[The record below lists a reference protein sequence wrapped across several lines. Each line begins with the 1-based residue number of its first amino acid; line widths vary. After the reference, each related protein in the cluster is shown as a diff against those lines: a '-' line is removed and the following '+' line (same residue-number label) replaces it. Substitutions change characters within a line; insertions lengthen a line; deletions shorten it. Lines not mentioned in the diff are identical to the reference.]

1 MGFIEI
7 KSILG
12 RSDYNM
18 NMENQHGFK
27 SGFVAIVGR
36 PNVGKSTLLNA
47 ILGQKIAA
55 VSPRPQTTRRQQLGI
70 LTLDDAQIIF
80 TDTPGVHHAKH
91 KLGNYMNE
99 EAAIALED
107 SDVIVFIVDGS
118 VKPDPE
124 DELLANLLREIGGKV
139 PTILGMNKMDLLG
152 DEDKNNFFN
161 LYQSLV
167 PQAKIL
173 LISATH
179 HQGLDNLVS
188 EILSQL
194 PEHPPFYPPDQI
206 TDLYEKEIAADLI
219 REAALNILRDEVPH
233 SIAVRI
239 DEFRERENGNA
250 YIEATLFVER
260 DSQKGIVIGSKGKMI
275 KKLGIEAR
283 KLIEEMSGRRVY
295 LRLRAKVRKNW
306 RNDENSLRLFGFQ
319 GKGKGI

>member
-1 MGFIEI
+1 
-7 KSILG
+7 
-12 RSDYNM
+12 
-18 NMENQHGFK
+18 MENYHGFR
-27 SGFVAIVGR
+27 SGFVAVVGR

-47 ILGQKIAA
+47 IMGQKIAA

-70 LTLDDAQIIF
+70 LTTDDAQIIF
-80 TDTPGVHHAKH
+80 TDTPGIHFAKH
-91 KLGNYMNE
+91 KLGNYMND
-99 EAAIALED
+99 EAVIALED

-124 DELLANLLREIGGKV
+124 DELLANLLRENGGKV
-139 PTILGMNKMDLLG
+139 PTILGMNKVDILNSDDKKQYF
-152 DEDKNNFFN
+152 DE
-161 LYQSLV
+161 YQSLV

-173 LISATH
+173 LLSAAQH
-179 HQGLDNLVS
+179 EGLDDLLS
-188 EILSQL
+188 EILNAL
-194 PEHPPFYPPDQI
+194 PEHPPFYPLDQI
-206 TDLYEKEIAADLI
+206 TDLYEREIAADLI

-239 DEFRERENGNA
+239 DDFNERENGTA

-283 KLIEEMSGRRVY
+283 KLIEEMSGRSVY
-295 LRLRAKVRKNW
+295 LHLRVKVRKNW

>member
-1 MGFIEI
+1 
-7 KSILG
+7 
-12 RSDYNM
+12 
-18 NMENQHGFK
+18 MENYHGFK
-27 SGFVAIVGR
+27 SGFVAVVGR

-47 ILGQKIAA
+47 IMGQKIAA

-70 LTLDDAQIIF
+70 LTTDDAQIIF
-80 TDTPGVHHAKH
+80 TDTPGIHFAKH
-91 KLGNYMNE
+91 KLGNYMND
-99 EAAIALED
+99 EAVIALED

-124 DELLANLLREIGGKV
+124 DELLANLLRENGGKV
-139 PTILGMNKMDLLG
+139 PTILGMNKVDILNSDDKKQYF
-152 DEDKNNFFN
+152 DE
-161 LYQSLV
+161 YQSLV

-173 LISATH
+173 LLSAAQH
-179 HQGLDNLVS
+179 EGLDDLLS
-188 EILSQL
+188 EILNAL
-194 PEHPPFYPPDQI
+194 PEHPPFYPLDQI
-206 TDLYEKEIAADLI
+206 TDLYEREIAADLI

-239 DEFRERENGNA
+239 DDFNERENGTA

-283 KLIEEMSGRRVY
+283 KSIEEMSGRRVY
-295 LRLRAKVRKNW
+295 LHLRVKVRKNW

>member
-1 MGFIEI
+1 M
-7 KSILG
+7 
-12 RSDYNM
+12 D
-18 NMENQHGFK
+18 MENYHGFR
-27 SGFVAIVGR
+27 SGFVAVVGR

-47 ILGQKIAA
+47 IMGQKIAA

-70 LTLDDAQIIF
+70 LTMDNAQIIF
-80 TDTPGVHHAKH
+80 TDTPGVHYAKH

-99 EAAIALED
+99 EAVIALED

-118 VKPDPE
+118 VQPDPE
-124 DELLANLLREIGGKV
+124 DELLANILREVGGKV
-139 PTILGMNKMDLLG
+139 PAILGLNKIDILG
-152 DEDKNNFFN
+152 DEDKNQH
-161 LYQSLV
+161 LDIYKSLA

-173 LISATH
+173 QLSATQH
-179 HQGLDNLVS
+179 YGLDDLLL
-188 EILSQL
+188 EILNAL

-206 TDLYEKEIAADLI
+206 TDLYEREIAADLI

-260 DSQKGIVIGSKGKMI
+260 DSQKGIVIGSQGKMI
-275 KKLGIEAR
+275 KNLGIEAR

-295 LRLRAKVRKNW
+295 LRLRVKVRKNW